1 MSEYKVQKYIL
12 SICKNT
18 LPFIPEKIWCNNE
31 FIYVNFHKYNS
42 KMQFFYFNA
51 YNYDIFNLLVTL
63 KGVFH

>member
-1 MSEYKVQKYIL
+1 MSEYMVQKYIL

-18 LPFIPEKIWCNNE
+18 LPFIPEKIWRNNE
-31 FIYVNFHKYNS
+31 FIYVI
-42 KMQFFYFNA
+42 QFKNAVFYFNA